1 MQTYFFVV
9 FDFIFRDDAVGL
21 VGLLPRELD
30 AALLH
35 LLFDDLTDLGR
46 SCLDK
51 SMSISDG

>member
-35 LLFDDLTDLGR
+35 LLLNDLTDLGR
-46 SCLDK
+46 SCLDRR
-51 SMSISDG
+51 MSISDG